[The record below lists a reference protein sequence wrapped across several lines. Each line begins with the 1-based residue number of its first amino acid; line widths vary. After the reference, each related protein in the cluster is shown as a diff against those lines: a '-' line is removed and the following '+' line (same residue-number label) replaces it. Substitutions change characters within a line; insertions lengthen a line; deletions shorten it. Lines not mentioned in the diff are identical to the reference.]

1 LDEELGDDYLGSV
14 VGDALDIDPA
24 LLANDEDA
32 LEMDDDDEFEDALDF
47 NHVETT
53 IEAHNPI
60 EEGPSNV
67 TGLGLDLGTQPV
79 EQTIDMI
86 AVDTPQEVK
95 EEHPKVH
102 SVTTTSNSSRRD
114 TRGSKG
120 SSDQPLLAP
129 LMKTP
134 SKPSPNLSNGKA
146 STSPNLAFGKS
157 ISPTLSQ
164 KARRIS
170 RERIIATTPT
180 SPEEEESLRIAM
192 ALQAQEFGLRSRR
205 SGGA

>member
-1 LDEELGDDYLGSV
+1 LDEELGDDSLGSV
-14 VGDALDIDPA
+14 AGDALDIDPA

-60 EEGPSNV
+60 EEGPTDV
-67 TGLGLDLGTQPV
+67 TGLGLNLGTQPV
-79 EQTIDMI
+79 ERAIDMI

-95 EEHPKVH
+95 EEHLKVDN
-102 SVTTTSNSSRRD
+102 VTATLNSSRRD
-114 TRGSKG
+114 TRRSKG
-120 SSDQPLLAP
+120 SSDQPLLASF
-129 LMKTP
+129 MKTP
-134 SKPSPNLSNGKA
+134 SKPSPNFSNGKT
-146 STSPNLAFGKS
+146 SVSPNLAFGKS